1 MLAFP
6 LHLCFAPVVMG
17 QCKWVVFPWVPC
29 DEAMSFREMIKW
41 VDWSH
46 VHCTCTLLLAKHM
59 CFLHANGLLMPVEL
73 SL

>member
-6 LHLCFAPVVMG
+6 LHVCFAPVVMG
-17 QCKWVVFPWVPC
+17 QCKWGVFQWVPY
-29 DEAMSFREMIKW
+29 DEAMSFGDMIKW

-46 VHCTCTLLLAKHM
+46 VRCTCALLVTEHM
-59 CFLHANGLLMPVEL
+59 CFLYANGLLKPVEL